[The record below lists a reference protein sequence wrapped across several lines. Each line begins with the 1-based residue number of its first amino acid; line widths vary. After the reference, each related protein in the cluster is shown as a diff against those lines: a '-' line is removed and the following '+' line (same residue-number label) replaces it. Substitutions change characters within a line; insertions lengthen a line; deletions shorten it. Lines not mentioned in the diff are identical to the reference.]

1 MDLAV
6 RTQPTSPIGERFREL
21 RRQAGLTSTALA
33 APKYTVSYVSQIE
46 AGRRVPSKEA
56 LSFFAERLGVS
67 ARYLA
72 TGVPDGIEFSLRYH
86 LEAARHEVEGRPKE
100 AEGILRRLMAQADQ
114 YGLSR
119 LHSLA
124 QAALGDALRSQRQ
137 MREAIDAYE
146 QALGGDLPERER
158 GMAVGGLARAYRS
171 VGDLTYA
178 ADVVET
184 HLSRQAF
191 RPLDPTVATDLQSVL
206 ISIYFERGDI
216 IKAERAARRA
226 LDAAD
231 GSLSPEVRAIA
242 YWHASRVLA
251 ETRQWEEALEL
262 ASRARILL
270 EEVDDR
276 RRVGRLHNAY
286 AFICL
291 EQEPPRVDDARR
303 HLELAESILVEASS
317 GDDLATVFTERS
329 RLALLEEQP
338 SEALDHAERALSHAA
353 TDELEVA
360 RSLFL
365 KGRALA
371 MLGRRAES
379 RDALQEAAALFEQQG
394 ARQQQAS
401 CWRELGELELAAGDV
416 PSAVEALRA
425 GLAALDPRRSR
436 A

>member
-6 RTQPTSPIGERFREL
+6 RTQPSPPIAERFREL

-46 AGRRVPSKEA
+46 AGRRVPSKDA
-56 LSFFAERLGVS
+56 LAFFAERLGVS
-67 ARYLA
+67 PRYLA
-72 TGVPDGIEFSLRYH
+72 TGIPDGIEFSLRYH
-86 LEAARHEVEGRPKE
+86 LEAARHDVEERPRE
-100 AEGILRRLMAQADQ
+100 AEAVLRRLMAQADQ
-114 YGLSR
+114 YGLGR
-119 LHSLA
+119 LYALA
-124 QAALGDALRSQRQ
+124 QAALGDSLRSQRQ

-146 QALGGDLPERER
+146 QALGGDLPDRER

-178 ADVVET
+178 AEVVEA
-184 HLSRQAF
+184 HMKRQSH

-206 ISIYFERGDI
+206 ISIYFERGDVI
-216 IKAERAARRA
+216 RAERAARRA

-231 GSLSPEVRAIA
+231 HSLSPEVRAIA

-251 ETRQWEEALEL
+251 ETKQWEEALEL
-262 ASRARILL
+262 STRARVLL

-291 EQEPPRVDDARR
+291 EREPPRVDDARR
-303 HLELAESILVEASS
+303 HLELAETILVGAAARE
-317 GDDLATVFTERS
+317 DLATVFTERS

-338 SEALDHAERALSHAA
+338 DEALVHAERALAHAA
-353 TDELEVA
+353 SDEMEVA

-365 KGRALA
+365 KGRALG
-371 MLGRRAES
+371 MLGRRGES
-379 RDALQEAAALFEQQG
+379 REALTQAAELFEQQG

-401 CWRELGELELAAGDV
+401 CWRELGELDLAAGDV
-416 PSAVEALRA
+416 ASAVEALRA